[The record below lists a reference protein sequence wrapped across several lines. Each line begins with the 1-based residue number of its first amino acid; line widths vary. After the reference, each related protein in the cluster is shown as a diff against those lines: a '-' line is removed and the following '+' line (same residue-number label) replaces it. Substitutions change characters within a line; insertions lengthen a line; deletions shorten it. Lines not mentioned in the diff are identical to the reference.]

1 MSLGHPTE
9 PSSRSHFCQ
18 WLCFQNIQMFHSPQI
33 LDKLC
38 ATIPDIFFGLWVK
51 HVPIFHVIQTYTFTA
66 HYSILTEEVIMQLF
80 FLNYIV
86 LHAESPS
93 DTALLVDLIFQTL
106 PIYDDRAS
114 RKAVDDMVIQ
124 ALGEPTFM
132 KPIAAALV
140 QSMEKNLKV
149 TNPLTSFKLL
159 RWSHFLL
166 KWSQFATLSKGA
178 FSRLANAQAVLCQ
191 VLMNGSFRRR
201 RTCKELFIH
210 LFSEVIVN
218 NK

>member
-1 MSLGHPTE
+1 MKP
-9 PSSRSHFCQ
+9 
-18 WLCFQNIQMFHSPQI
+18 
-33 LDKLC
+33 
-38 ATIPDIFFGLWVK
+38 
-51 HVPIFHVIQTYTFTA
+51 
-66 HYSILTEEVIMQLF
+66 F
-80 FLNYIV
+80 FLNYFV
-86 LHAESPS
+86 LCAESPS

-132 KPIAAALV
+132 KPFAAVLV

-159 RWSHFLL
+159 RWSHNLL

-178 FSRLANAQAVLCQ
+178 FTRLANAQAVLCQ
-191 VLMNGSFRRR
+191 VLMDGSFRRR
-201 RTCKELFIH
+201 RTCKQLFIR
-210 LFSEVIVN
+210 LFSEVIIGN
-218 NK
+218 SK